1 MKEFFSKIWAWV
13 LKNKVVSIVIASVFV
28 VGLTCAIVLPI
39 TLSHKHDFGTELQHN
54 ATHHWLVCECG
65 EKKDET
71 AHIYDKEVAETAYLH
86 TEATATTNGVYYK
99 SCVCGVKSATETFE
113 LEKTVA
119 TITNIQDLSTQY
131 TSQQMA
137 NPTFNTNSDG
147 TATFAWYNSLNQLL
161 PNAPTSAGTYT
172 VKISIPETVNYQA
185 VTEEREFVISKRVL
199 TIPTSLEKVYD
210 GYNYF
215 TFTID
220 ASNSGTGKE
229 VVVEVK
235 FVDFSTEPV
244 AIKNAGSY
252 DETEGTFIIHQIKE
266 AGVSSIN
273 YELDLANAD
282 FEVDITKKA
291 ISNVVFSLGTT
302 NTGTPTL
309 TVMSFHAKGIVG
321 DDKLEFTLNI
331 DSDTLTA
338 GQEYSVTTNQAD
350 AGAGGPYY
358 VEIEDTSVGLD
369 NYDIDWSTIKVKC
382 TASS

>member
-39 TLSHKHDFGTELQHN
+39 ALRHNHDFGTELQYN
-54 ATHHWLVCECG
+54 ATHHYLECECG
-65 EKKDET
+65 DKKDET
-71 AHIYDKEVAETAYLH
+71 AHIYDKEVAGTDYLH

-99 SCVCGVKSATETFE
+99 SCVCGAKGTETFE

-131 TSQQMA
+131 TSQQMT

-199 TIPTSLEKVYD
+199 TIPTSFEKVYSE
-210 GYNYF
+210 YNTF
-215 TFTID
+215 EFTID
-220 ASNSGTGKE
+220 SAESGTGKE
-229 VVVEVK
+229 VWVEVN
-235 FVDFSTEPV
+235 FVDLSAEPV

-252 DETEGTFIIHQIKE
+252 DETEGTFTINQIKE
-266 AGVSSIN
+266 AGVSTSN

-291 ISNVVFSLGTT
+291 ISNVVFSLGTN
-302 NTGTPTL
+302 NTGTVTL
-309 TVMSFHAKGIVG
+309 TIMSFHAKGIIAN
-321 DDKLEFTLNI
+321 DKLEFTVNI

-358 VEIEDTSVGLD
+358 VEIEDTSVGLE

>member
-39 TLSHKHDFGTELQHN
+39 ALKHKHDFGTTFQANE
-54 ATHHWLVCECG
+54 THHWLECECG
-65 EKKDET
+65 EQKDAA
-71 AHIYDKEVAETAYLH
+71 AHIYDKEVVGADYLH
-86 TEATATTNGVYYK
+86 TEATATTKGVYYK
-99 SCVCGVKSATETFE
+99 SCVCGAKGTETFE

-131 TSQQMA
+131 TSQAMA
-137 NPTFNTNSDG
+137 NPTFDTNSDG
-147 TATFAWYNSLNQLL
+147 TATFAWYNSSSQLL

-199 TIPTSLEKVYD
+199 TIPTSFEKVYSE
-210 GYNYF
+210 YNTF
-215 TFTID
+215 EFTID
-220 ASNSGTGKE
+220 SAESGTGKE
-229 VVVEVK
+229 VWVEVN
-235 FVDFSTEPV
+235 FVDLSAEPV
-244 AIKNAGSY
+244 AIKNVGTY
-252 DETEGTFIIHQIKE
+252 DETEGTFTINQIKE
-266 AGVSSIN
+266 AGVSTSN

-291 ISNVVFSLGTT
+291 ISNVVFSLGTN
-302 NTGTPTL
+302 NTGTVTL
-309 TVMSFHAKGIVG
+309 TIMSFHVKGIIG
-321 DDKLEFTLNI
+321 NDKLEFTINI

-358 VEIEDTSVGLD
+358 VEIEDTSVGLE

-382 TASS
+382 NASS